1 MNNLLKWFL
10 VFDQHGGSGDGPTI
24 IMGVGDL
31 NQNSKNIY

>member
-1 MNNLLKWFL
+1 MNNLLRWVL
-10 VFDQHGGSGDGPTI
+10 ISDGGGGTGPII